1 MPNNRNM
8 KIVTE
13 ILGIVKTLDMI
24 AVAEGVETS
33 EQLMLIKE
41 LACDIG
47 QTYFFVKP
55 CSFDQITQKNIS

>member
-8 KIVTE
+8 KIVTA

-33 EQLMLIKE
+33 EQLMLLKE

-47 QTYFFVKP
+47 QGYFLAKP